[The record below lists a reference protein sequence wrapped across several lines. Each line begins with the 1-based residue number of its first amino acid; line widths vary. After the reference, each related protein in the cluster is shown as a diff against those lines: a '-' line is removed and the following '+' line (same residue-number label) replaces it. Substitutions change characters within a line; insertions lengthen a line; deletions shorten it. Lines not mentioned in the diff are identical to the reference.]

1 MNKFSYMISKIAI
14 LNRCKVKQI
23 ALKSYLYIPT
33 IASTVSLECSN
44 FKGQC
49 IISVHYFILDRA
61 HILEENILVFS
72 KSNKKNYFF

>member
-1 MNKFSYMISKIAI
+1 MRKIAI
-14 LNRCKVKQI
+14 LNRWKVKKNSI
-23 ALKSYLYIPT
+23 DKLFILCTRLLI
-33 IASTVSLECSN
+33 VECSN

-72 KSNKKNYFF
+72 KSNKKIIFL